1 MIEQAGIGSKFGHLV
16 SGDDVDFTYP
26 NVWAQEVTTGPD
38 RLVIAPS
45 GQYIDLLIEM
55 LSVME
60 GPFGFLYVLVVPRG
74 EKGAGRYQSPEPL
87 SLNEV
92 RTFLERYR
100 DFFEGDG
107 RHMLWVAS
115 TCSSSMLI
123 YDRHDVIYA
132 YGELENFK
140 PILSRRFISEVSS
153 IKLPVPHC
161 HRYHARYDSEEAEIL
176 SSRNWRFSS
185 LRDSD
190 ED

>member
-1 MIEQAGIGSKFGHLV
+1 
-16 SGDDVDFTYP
+16 
-26 NVWAQEVTTGPD
+26 
-38 RLVIAPS
+38 
-45 GQYIDLLIEM
+45 
-55 LSVME
+55 
-60 GPFGFLYVLVVPRG
+60 
-74 EKGAGRYQSPEPL
+74 
-87 SLNEV
+87 
-92 RTFLERYR
+92 
-100 DFFEGDG
+100 
-107 RHMLWVAS
+107 
-115 TCSSSMLI
+115 MLI
-123 YDRHDVIYA
+123 YDRHDVIYT